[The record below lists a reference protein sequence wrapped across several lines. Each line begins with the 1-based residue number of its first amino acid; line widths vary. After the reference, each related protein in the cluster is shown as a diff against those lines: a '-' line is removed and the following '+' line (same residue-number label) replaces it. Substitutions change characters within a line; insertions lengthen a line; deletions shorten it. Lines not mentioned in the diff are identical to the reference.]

1 MMKKQLKGKVRL
13 DVVVATAKVDMISS
27 EQFTL
32 TVGTLEGGFVGEAY
46 DKETMAR
53 QGETN

>member
-1 MMKKQLKGKVRL
+1 MKKKLKGKVRL
-13 DVVVATAKVDMISS
+13 DVVVAMTKVDMISS

-32 TVGTLEGGFVGEAY
+32 TVGTLEGGFVGDAY

-53 QGETN
+53 RGETS